1 MEQLKTGFLVVF
13 GFRSETRL
21 FRPTVRTKGRYK
33 SNKKQK
39 KTGCWLW
46 AETQSALSRIS
57 SLETSLERRLH
68 CACVREKRGARESHG
83 QPQKNSTCKAL
94 RSCCCCFVRVAPCFS
109 PSLSL
114 PFPSIDANET
124 GLKV

>member
-83 QPQKNSTCKAL
+83 QPQKQHLQGTPLLLLLL
-94 RSCCCCFVRVAPCFS
+94 RSRRPCFS

-114 PFPSIDANET
+114 PFPSIDAKET